1 MKPLLNIHTKS
12 FTILLIV
19 MVILNIITLRVFD
32 SALKNEIS
40 PQGIVSYELAKNL
53 DQSVAILNAWDIQA
67 KINAGLS
74 LGFDFLFLLVYSS
87 LIALLIYNVN
97 NRLWKNNPFYKLGQ
111 ILIFLIFI
119 AALFDAIENFALIKL
134 LLGNLKQI
142 WVSVA
147 YYFAVVKFGIVFI
160 CIAYL
165 LINWGI
171 MVFRKN

>member
-1 MKPLLNIHTKS
+1 MNTFLKTNTKPLTLLL
-12 FTILLIV
+12 ILLV
-19 MVILNIITLRVFD
+19 VLNFLVLRIFD
-32 SALKNEIS
+32 SALKNNIS

-53 DQSVAILNAWDIQA
+53 DQSVAIINAWDIQA